1 MPMTSST
8 SGTLSSKFPTF
19 NWQERCQSKYHGSD
33 SLISQDLIVSDL
45 MATAWTEFARWHLW
59 YWVVFPFHRFGTPTT
74 PDFPLDWEPSLP
86 GFENRFHLISAPDGK
101 VSNLVF
107 SIWSLCLEDNI
118 SAHVMKTVSN
128 QVFQHLWSSLSYG
141 LKCRYPG
148 QDGPLGCS
156 YRNLAHLKTG
166 EECEL
171 SKVSRELF
179 GTCSK
184 TRNSNLYNKYI
195 HFIPFIRL
203 PEGHKSNIS
212 GLVCLMEINQVTYW

>member
-1 MPMTSST
+1 
-8 SGTLSSKFPTF
+8 
-19 NWQERCQSKYHGSD
+19 
-33 SLISQDLIVSDL
+33 
-45 MATAWTEFARWHLW
+45 MAVTVWFHMFRIWLLVIW
-59 YWVVFPFHRFGTPTT
+59 WPQPGQNLPGDICDIGWGFPFHRFGTPTT

-128 QVFQHLWSSLSYG
+128 QVFQHLWSGLSYG

-166 EECEL
+166 EEYEL